1 LRSTLLDDSSTSIS
15 SNDEKYKIINDFSSS
30 SSSSR
35 SSSLENLYQPKT
47 GPKTTKQI
55 LGSPVFNYPLYT
67 PKTNKNKG

>member
-30 SSSSR
+30 SSSR

-55 LGSPVFNYPLYT
+55 AASPVFNYPLYT